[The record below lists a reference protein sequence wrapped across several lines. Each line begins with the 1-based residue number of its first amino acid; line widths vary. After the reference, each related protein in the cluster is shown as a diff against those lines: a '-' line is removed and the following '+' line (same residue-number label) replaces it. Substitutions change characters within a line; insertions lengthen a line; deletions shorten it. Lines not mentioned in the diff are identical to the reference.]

1 MHRIA
6 CVLSEVGAALA
17 RQLVFHT
24 RHDRIWASSVV
35 FSGRFVFNRAV
46 RPEAAVVDAD
56 GFRPNVGIVL
66 VNERDQVLWA
76 RRVGGHDAWQFPQGG
91 IQPRE
96 NSEDALFRE
105 LNEEV
110 GLQASDVK
118 IIGRTRGWL
127 RYRLPARL
135 RRHNSTPGFLG
146 QKQQWFLLRMLAD
159 DSAVRFDMTP
169 EPEFD
174 HWQWVSYW
182 YPVLEVV
189 DFKREV
195 YRRALRELM
204 PQLIRLRRGT
214 GT

>member
-1 MHRIA
+1 
-6 CVLSEVGAALA
+6 
-17 RQLVFHT
+17 
-24 RHDRIWASSVV
+24 
-35 FSGRFVFNRAV
+35 
-46 RPEAAVVDAD
+46 VVDAD

-66 VNERDQVLWA
+66 VNEHDQVLWA

-91 IQPRE
+91 IQTRE
-96 NSEDALFRE
+96 TPEDALFRE

-110 GLQASDVK
+110 GLQPEQVQ
-118 IIGRTRGWL
+118 IIGRTKGWL

-135 RRHNSTPGFLG
+135 RRYNSTPGFQG

-159 DSAVRFDMTP
+159 DTEVRFDASS

-174 HWQWVSYW
+174 HWRWVSYW

-204 PQLIRLRRGT
+204 PMLVRLRRGT
-214 GT
+214 DT

>member
-1 MHRIA
+1 M
-6 CVLSEVGAALA
+6 
-17 RQLVFHT
+17 
-24 RHDRIWASSVV
+24 
-35 FSGRFVFNRAV
+35 FNRV
-46 RPEAAVVDAD
+46 NRPEATVVDAD

-66 VNERDQVLWA
+66 INERDQVLWA

-96 NSEDALFRE
+96 SPEDALFRE

-110 GLQASDVK
+110 GLEPGQVE

-127 RYRLPARL
+127 RYRLPPRL

-146 QKQQWFLLRMLAD
+146 QKQQWFMLRLLAD
-159 DSAVRFDMTP
+159 DSAIRFDATS

-204 PQLIRLRRGT
+204 PQLIRVRRGT